1 MASMLLRS
9 LPAILAACLCLCG
22 SADPAI
28 EAPEPVREFRA
39 AWVATVANIDWPS
52 KPGLPVAQQKAEMLR
67 ILDRCVELRLNA
79 VVFQV
84 RPACDAMYAS
94 AIEPWSEYL
103 TGAMG
108 KPPSPAYD
116 PLEFAVEQAHER
128 GLELHAWFNPY
139 RAKHLGSRSAISPGH
154 VSKKR
159 PEIVR
164 TYGKSLW
171 LDPGDPATA
180 AYSLSVVMDVV
191 RRYDVDGIHFD
202 DYFYPYKVKDAAGA
216 VVDFPDQPSY
226 ARYKAGGGTLARDDW
241 RRSCVDEFVRSVYA
255 EVKRVKPWVRFGI
268 SPFGIWRPGNPPQ
281 IRGFDAYAEIYADSL
296 RWLRNG
302 WVDYWTPQLYW
313 PIEAKAQS
321 YPVLL
326 KWWAEQ
332 NSKGRHLWPGLYTS
346 RVQDGSATQWKPDQV
361 TRQVEATR
369 AQPGATGHVHFSMV
383 ALMGGRGDL
392 GAQLK
397 QGVYAAPALVPPT
410 PWLSGKAPAKPA
422 LQAASRGSMR
432 AVSLTSGASP
442 WLWLVQWKHGSD
454 WSQDVLPGSRREAI
468 APRADADAAVVRAV
482 SRLGAL
488 SAPAII
494 QLRPQ

>member
-1 MASMLLRS
+1 MLLRT
-9 LPAILAACLCLCG
+9 LPAILAGCLCYNAL
-22 SADPAI
+22 ADAPI
-28 EAPEPVREFRA
+28 EAPEPMREFRA

-52 KPGLPVAQQKAEMLR
+52 KPGLPAAQQKAEMVR

-94 AIEPWSEYL
+94 TIEPWSEYL

-108 KPPSPAYD
+108 KAPSPPYD
-116 PLEFAVEQAHER
+116 PLEFAIEQAHER

-139 RAKHLGSRSAISPGH
+139 RAKHLGSRSAVSAGH
-154 VSKKR
+154 VSRKR

-164 TYGKSLW
+164 TYGTSLW

-191 RRYDVDGIHFD
+191 RRYDVDGVHFD
-202 DYFYPYKVKDAAGA
+202 DYFYPYKVKDPAGA
-216 VVDFPDQPSY
+216 VVDFPDSETY
-226 ARYKAGGGTLARDDW
+226 ARYKANGGSLPRDDW
-241 RRSCVDEFVRSVYA
+241 RRANVDDFVRSVYA
-255 EVKRVKPWVRFGI
+255 EIKRAKPWVRFGV

-346 RVQDGSATQWKPDQV
+346 RVQDGSATQWQPDQV

-397 QGVYAAPALVPPT
+397 QRVYAAPALVPAT
-410 PWLSGKAPAKPA
+410 PWLGGAAPAKPTIRTTYA
-422 LQAASRGSMR
+422 DASP
-432 AVSLTSGASP
+432 AVSISSGASP
-442 WLWLVQWKHGSD
+442 WLWLVQWKHGGD
-454 WSQDVLPGSRREAI
+454 WFQAVLPGAQRVAR
-468 APRADADAAVVRAV
+468 APQADVDAVVVRGV

-488 SAPAII
+488 SAPAAAPV
-494 QLRPQ
+494 RPP